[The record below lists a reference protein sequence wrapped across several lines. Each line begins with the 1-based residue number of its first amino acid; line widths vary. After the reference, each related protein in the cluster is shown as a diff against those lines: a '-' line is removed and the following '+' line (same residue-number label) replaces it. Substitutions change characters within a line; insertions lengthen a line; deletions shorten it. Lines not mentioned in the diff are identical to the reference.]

1 MNEKNIANA
10 PRSEIIISRDFPK
23 KVIPLIKKAKQSI
36 DIIVFDWGWYPDEIG
51 EPIQIFN
58 NCIYRANQKGVKVRV
73 LVQKRLI
80 REILF
85 RLGIEV
91 KILHSNK
98 LLHIKL
104 MIIDGKI
111 AILGSHNYTKNAF
124 NLNHE
129 VSIITRDKT
138 DIEELQAYFNNLFI

>member
-1 MNEKNIANA
+1 MQNEIL
-10 PRSEIIISRDFPK
+10 ISRDYPK
-23 KVIPLIKKAKQSI
+23 KVIPLIKGAKKSI

-58 NCIYRANQKGVKVRV
+58 NCIYNANKHGVKVRA

-80 REILF
+80 KVILDKCEIEAKL
-85 RLGIEV
+85 
-91 KILHSNK
+91 LHSNK

-104 MIIDGKI
+104 MIIDDEI

-124 NLNHE
+124 NLNYE
-129 VSIITRDKT
+129 VSVIIRDFKS
-138 DIEELQAYFNNLFI
+138 ILELKNYFNNLYL

>member
-1 MNEKNIANA
+1 MDNLNIASNQDN
-10 PRSEIIISRDFPK
+10 EILISRNFPK
-23 KVIPLIKKAKQSI
+23 KVIPLIKQAKQSI

-58 NCIYRANQKGVKVRV
+58 NAIFNANKHGVKVRAV
-73 LVQKRLI
+73 VQKRLI
-80 REILF
+80 AEILR
-85 RLGIEV
+85 RLYIEA

-129 VSIITRDKT
+129 VSVILRDKESLEKLT
-138 DIEELQAYFNNLFI
+138 TYFNGVFM

>member
-1 MNEKNIANA
+1 M
-10 PRSEIIISRDFPK
+10 SREFPK
-23 KVIPLIKKAKQSI
+23 VVIPLIKNAKKSI

-58 NCIYRANQKGVKVRV
+58 NSIYNANKHGVKVRA

-80 REILF
+80 KIILEK
-85 RLGIEV
+85 LNIDV
-91 KILHSNK
+91 KVLHSGK

-104 MIIDGKI
+104 MIIDGEI

-124 NLNHE
+124 NVNHE
-129 VSIITRDKT
+129 VSIITRQEE
-138 DIEELQAYFNNLFI
+138 DIQKLQTYFNNLFL

>member
-1 MNEKNIANA
+1 M
-10 PRSEIIISRDFPK
+10 SREFPK
-23 KVIPLIKKAKQSI
+23 VVIPVIKNAKKSI

-58 NCIYRANQKGVKVRV
+58 NSIYNANKHGVKVRA

-80 REILF
+80 KIILEK
-85 RLGIEV
+85 LNIDV
-91 KILHSNK
+91 KVLHSGK

-104 MIIDGKI
+104 MIIDGEI

-124 NLNHE
+124 NVNHE
-129 VSIITRDKT
+129 VSIITRQEE
-138 DIEELQAYFNNLFI
+138 DIQKLQTYFNNLFL

>member
-1 MNEKNIANA
+1 MQNET
-10 PRSEIIISRDFPK
+10 IISREYPK
-23 KVIPLIKKAKQSI
+23 KVIPLIKSAKKGI

-58 NCIYRANQKGVKVRV
+58 NCIFNANRKGVKVRA
-73 LVQKRLI
+73 LVQKNLI
-80 REILF
+80 KIILSK
-85 RLGIEV
+85 LGIDA

-104 MIIDGKI
+104 MIIDRQI

-124 NLNHE
+124 NINHE
-129 VSIITRDKT
+129 VSIIIRDET
-138 DIEELQAYFNNLFI
+138 SISNLQTYFNNLFN